1 MDSRE
6 STKITVTTEFRTEMK
21 INTLEPCP
29 WYVET
34 CWNHHWAQH
43 QRLSKAGPLGCD
55 RPTCRHSKAA
65 PRVGVKTSSKVLN
78 EICCFFLVWAIYWIT
93 MELLK
98 NIENKVYCIYIY
110 TMAHSIYICNAWIYV
125 LYWLLLAS
133 VHFDVQFV
141 FWPWP
146 SSGPTFSK
154 GLRQS
159 RDGPRPQNSPLSWFG
174 RRPNPYMFPIN
185 IYLNNMWIAF
195 EWLQHAT
202 TGRYT
207 PFSHPFKTTKRLIG
221 SPHCGRSSCRS
232 PCCSLGPPPFDF
244 ADGQSKGKTH
254 LDWMTTQLIRF
265 GYRNWA
271 TVYPHAYSKLHRQE
285 TPNTV
290 GSKCTRDKQQ

>member
-1 MDSRE
+1 
-6 STKITVTTEFRTEMK
+6 
-21 INTLEPCP
+21 
-29 WYVET
+29 
-34 CWNHHWAQH
+34 
-43 QRLSKAGPLGCD
+43 
-55 RPTCRHSKAA
+55 
-65 PRVGVKTSSKVLN
+65 
-78 EICCFFLVWAIYWIT
+78 
-93 MELLK
+93 
-98 NIENKVYCIYIY
+98 VYCIYIY
-110 TMAHSIYICNAWIYV
+110 MIIYAWIYV

-133 VHFDVQFV
+133 IHFDVQFV

-202 TGRYT
+202 TGTGGYT

-244 ADGQSKGKTH
+244 ADGQFKGKTH

-271 TVYPHAYSKLHRQE
+271 TVY
-285 TPNTV
+285 
-290 GSKCTRDKQQ
+290 